1 LTWIKAARA
10 RRGDPARSGGVRRGE
25 EETLAKVIPFSDR
38 SATEAPLVPYFLTD
52 RAARRHGVD
61 LAVALTTGL
70 MSAEDFRAILSAC
83 RICVD
88 AAGAE
93 GARADPCAPT
103 TPESC
108 ANRAI
113 LDGLRGIV

>member
-1 LTWIKAARA
+1 MAR
-10 RRGDPARSGGVRRGE
+10 
-25 EETLAKVIPFSDR
+25 VIPFSEKPAAD
-38 SATEAPLVPYFLTD
+38 APLVPYFLTD

-61 LAVALTTGL
+61 LAAALTTGL
-70 MSAEDFRAILSAC
+70 MSVEDFRAILAAC
-83 RICVD
+83 RVCVD
-88 AAGAE
+88 AAGSE
-93 GARADPCAPT
+93 MARQDPCAPM

>member
-1 LTWIKAARA
+1 MAPVIAFSGKTAA
-10 RRGDPARSGGVRRGE
+10 
-25 EETLAKVIPFSDR
+25 
-38 SATEAPLVPYFLTD
+38 EAPLVPYFLTD

-61 LAVALTTGL
+61 LAAALAGGL
-70 MSAEDFRAILSAC
+70 VSAEDFRTILAAC
-83 RICVD
+83 RVCAD

-93 GARADPCAPT
+93 AALHDTCADK

>member
-1 LTWIKAARA
+1 MAPVIAFSRKAEA
-10 RRGDPARSGGVRRGE
+10 
-25 EETLAKVIPFSDR
+25 
-38 SATEAPLVPYFLTD
+38 EAPLVPYFLTD

-61 LAVALTTGL
+61 LAVALASGL
-70 MSAEDFRAILSAC
+70 MSAEDFRAILAAC
-83 RICVD
+83 RVCVD
-88 AAGAE
+88 AAGTEA
-93 GARADPCAPT
+93 APRDACADK

>member
-1 LTWIKAARA
+1 
-10 RRGDPARSGGVRRGE
+10 
-25 EETLAKVIPFSDR
+25 LAKVIPFSEKP
-38 SATEAPLVPYFLTD
+38 ATEAPLVPYFLTD

-61 LAVALTTGL
+61 LAAALSTGL
-70 MSAEDFRAILSAC
+70 MSAADFQAILSAC

-88 AAGAE
+88 AAGSA
-93 GARADPCAPT
+93 AASLDPCAPV
-103 TPESC
+103 TPEGC

>member
-1 LTWIKAARA
+1 M
-10 RRGDPARSGGVRRGE
+10 
-25 EETLAKVIPFSDR
+25 TLAEVIPFSRRAAAD
-38 SATEAPLVPYFLTD
+38 APLVPYFLTD

-61 LAVALTTGL
+61 LAAALAGGL
-70 MSAEDFRAILSAC
+70 VSPEDFRAILAAC
-83 RICVD
+83 RVCGD
-88 AAGAE
+88 AAGTAAPASRD
-93 GARADPCAPT
+93 GCADR